1 MKKTTP
7 KKQVF
12 TMSEKVFLKYIK
24 DVFEFDDD
32 LQLRRHNVGARK
44 INNRYVKFGEAGQA
58 DLFGTLKKWTCPDCG
73 RTREGVTVWI
83 EVKGI
88 DKNGK
93 RGVLSPAQKRWQETV
108 RKNNGVAI
116 TVHPV
121 EEDLIPGRLRIRI
134 WRLIAREL
142 CLCY

>member
-1 MKKTTP
+1 
-7 KKQVF
+7 
-12 TMSEKVFLKYIK
+12 MSEKVFLRYVK
-24 DVFEFDDD
+24 DAFEFDDD

-93 RGVLSPAQKRWQETV
+93 RGKQSPAQKKWQAEV
-108 RKNNGVAI
+108 ERNNGI
-116 TVHPV
+116 YLLLYPV
-121 EEDLIPGRLRIRI
+121 ETDPIGLRVRV
-134 WRLIAREL
+134 WRLIVRKFHEQCCGKEKGERL
-142 CLCY
+142 